1 MSLQTQENPSSQKTL
16 QASLLRTFRHNKS
29 KGRWL
34 LSAIFQWTSHSP
46 KQSPLCPWGLV
57 QQEAPH
63 RSHPP
68 ILDLYHIHT
77 YLRHT
82 YIIRI
87 LIIYSHIIIILSI
100 PYDRIYPLSASKK
113 KLLETFRRGTRG
125 NFIEWLGTS
134 SKLARQGTWGTSVL
148 DAVFSST

>member
-1 MSLQTQENPSSQKTL
+1 MSLQTEENPSSQKTL
-16 QASLLRTFRHNKS
+16 QHHYYERSDITSQRA
-29 KGRWL
+29 GGL

-82 YIIRI
+82 YSIRI
-87 LIIYSHIIIILSI
+87 LIIYYNIIILSI
-100 PYDRIYPLSASKK
+100 PYDCIYYIYPLSASR
-113 KLLETFRRGTRG
+113 KLLEERKQKE
-125 NFIEWLGTS
+125 NSGTS
-134 SKLARQGTWGTSVL
+134 SNDLARQGTGGTSVL
-148 DAVFSST
+148 DASVFSST